1 MTALLA
7 KAGHAGIVAVHT
19 ASWTSVVVLV
29 AGMVCTTAI
38 VVALIFATAER
49 QETKR

>member
-1 MTALLA
+1 MTAL
-7 KAGHAGIVAVHT
+7 AVHT

-38 VVALIFATAER
+38 VVALIFTTAMQREP
-49 QETKR
+49 KR